1 MTRYETLLDLFLHDG
16 WKIIVEEAQETLD
29 VINTIDNVADEK
41 DLYFKQGEMAI
52 LRQIINREYTEKMY
66 YEMGETDA

>member
-41 DLYFKQGEMAI
+41 DLYFKQGEIAI
-52 LRQIINREYTEKMY
+52 LRQIINREYTERMIQDN
-66 YEMGETDA
+66 EEN